1 MVYAENFD
9 LSQYGESQLSAH
21 DIYWVKRDGSRVLVR
36 RAGEFLDHENLKRY
50 PKLDFE
56 IKIDHTKILAA
67 KEILLNFKETHRPKD
82 KIKLANKMRA
92 IWSDLFFAPTS
103 LTPLEVMI
111 LGDEIMAQAY
121 QELAK
126 TWSTPSTILFQRSC
140 LIASLS
146 ILGAVSLGY
155 TSWSFLEDLW
165 KLNFTYSAY
174 FSDEGMKL
182 SDLDDLEKSRI
193 GTDENQFK
201 FSPIESRYHSISQ
214 MRELVFEK
222 ADGSG
227 IPRGLACHELNDLER
242 WFNYLH
248 QTISWSQSIA
258 AQDNQHWK
266 NIWSE
271 DSFDI
276 LSKLQSDPMNTTTIN
291 QEYIEFEL

>member
-1 MVYAENFD
+1 MVYTENFD
-9 LSQYGESQLSAH
+9 LSQYGSNQLSAH

-36 RAGEFLDHENLKRY
+36 RAGEFLDNENLKRY

-56 IKIDHTKILAA
+56 IKIDHSKIIAA
-67 KEILLNFKETHRPKD
+67 KEILLSLKNIQRPKD
-82 KIKLANKMRA
+82 KIKLANKVRA
-92 IWSDLFFAPTS
+92 LWSEWFFSPSS

-111 LGDEIMAQAY
+111 LGDEVMAQTY

-126 TWSTPSTILFQRSC
+126 NWSAPSTSLFQRSC

-155 TSWSFLEDLW
+155 TSWTFLEDLW

-174 FSDEGMKL
+174 FSDEGMKF
-182 SDLDDLEKSRI
+182 SDLEDLEKSR
-193 GTDENQFK
+193 ESLKANLFEFK
-201 FSPIESRYHSISQ
+201 PIESRYVSLQQ

-227 IPRGLACHELNDLER
+227 KAKGLSYQELNDLER

-248 QTISWSQSIA
+248 QTISWSHSLINE
-258 AQDNQHWK
+258 DNQHWK
-266 NIWSE
+266 NIWTE

-276 LSKLQSDPMNTTTIN
+276 LSKLQSESINMSAMN